1 MIKSWNEIKKENIR
15 IVHIITTLERGGAQ
29 RILSEVI
36 KNNNSNLKYQHTV
49 ISLTSEKGFSKEI
62 ENNVEKIYYLNG
74 KNISSFPALIFQAF
88 LIIKSLKPNII
99 QSWLYHA
106 DFTASLLGLFLKN
119 IPIIWTVHHA
129 SYSLKYES
137 FHSKLIVYLLSKLSN
152 YLPRKII
159 YCSKFSLDI
168 HKKLGYSKSKS
179 KIVMNGIDMIKFK
192 PNKELGESFRESLK
206 INKKVF
212 LIGFIGR
219 YDPNKGI
226 NCFLKTIEEI
236 KNTKNKN
243 IKYLMC
249 GHSMNKNNKELVSK
263 IKKLNLIQ
271 DVILLGEKS
280 NMESIYNSIDLLI
293 CTSLTESFGLV
304 AVEALACGKDVISSN
319 LPALRGIIKEENL
332 IEPNNYLM
340 FAKKSINLM
349 KTQVNQKLSEERNRS
364 SVLKK
369 YNIDYTVRGYYEIYK
384 NIL

>member
-1 MIKSWNEIKKENIR
+1 MKIKKENIR

-36 KNNNSNLKYQHTV
+36 KNKKHNREYQHIV
-49 ISLTSEKGFSKEI
+49 ISLTSEKGFTKEI
-62 ENNVEKIYYLNG
+62 ENYAEKIYYLNG
-74 KNISSFPALIFQAF
+74 KNIISFPALIFQAF
-88 LIIKSLKPNII
+88 LLIRSLKPDII

-106 DFTASLLGLFLKN
+106 DFTASFLGLFFKN
-119 IPIIWTVHHA
+119 IPILWTVHHA

-152 YLPRKII
+152 YLPIKII
-159 YCSKFSLDI
+159 YCSKYSFDV

-179 KIVMNGIDMIKFK
+179 KIVMNGIDMNKFR
-192 PNKELGESFRESLK
+192 PNKKLGESFRES
-206 INKKVF
+206 INIKEKEF

-226 NCFLKTIEEI
+226 NCFLKTVKEI

-243 IKYLMC
+243 IRFLIC
-249 GHSMNKNNKELVSK
+249 GHRMNKNNKNLVSE
-263 IKKLNLIQ
+263 IKNLNLIK
-271 DVILLGEKS
+271 DVILLGEKR
-280 NMESIYNSIDLLI
+280 NMESIYNGIDLLI

-304 AVEALACGKDVISSN
+304 AVEALACGKKVISSD
-319 LPALRGIIKEENL
+319 LPALREIIEEENL
-332 IEPNNYLM
+332 IEPNNYLI

-349 KTQVNQKLSEERNRS
+349 KKDVKQKLSEERNIRD

-369 YNIDYTVRGYYEIYK
+369 YNIDNTVRGYYDIYK
-384 NIL
+384 DIL